1 LRLLALLERGVE
13 QKEGIMTKDDFYGL
27 VMQAYR
33 PAKTLIGMVPA
44 DQLDWRPGPKF
55 MTLGQL
61 ICHLSLG
68 VGDGVRLLNTGEW
81 PTMEEML
88 TGMKQENLPSCG
100 VEEALKKLEADKE
113 ILRAGLD
120 DISEADFT
128 GKTVSVP
135 WGFQGKFELLA
146 LSFLEHFT
154 NHKMQ
159 LFTYLKLL
167 DLPVSTPTLYFG

>member
-1 LRLLALLERGVE
+1 
-13 QKEGIMTKDDFYGL
+13 MTKDDFYDL
-27 VMQAYR
+27 VMQAFR

-44 DQLDWRPGPKF
+44 DKLGWQPGPKF

-68 VGDGVRLLNTGEW
+68 VGDGIRLLHTGEW
-81 PTMEEML
+81 PTDEEML

-100 VEEALKKLEADKE
+100 VEEALAKLEADKKTLGE
-113 ILRAGLD
+113 ALAAV
-120 DISEADFT
+120 SEQDFAN
-128 GKTVSVP
+128 KVVSVP
-135 WGFQGKFELLA
+135 WGWKGKMEVLA

-159 LFTYLKLL
+159 LFLYLKML
-167 DLPVSTPTLYFG
+167 DLPVNTQTLYFG